1 MKLSLNSYISI
12 GLGITAILLLI
23 YCLSL
28 RNSRDNA
35 VNSLDRANDQLNQL
49 ISSNINLKGS
59 IDLLEQQAQ
68 QNRDYITNLE
78 QMRVKTQQQ
87 ADQLIRQFKVKQHS
101 NQTISNWA
109 NQPLPEGLY

>member
-1 MKLSLNSYISI
+1 MKLSFNSYISI

-68 QNRDYITNLE
+68 QNRVYITELE
-78 QMRVKTQQQ
+78 AKRTETEKQ
-87 ADQLIRQFKVKQHS
+87 ATKLVQEFKVKKHE
-101 NQTISNWA
+101 NQTINNWA
-109 NQPLPEGLY
+109 SQPLPNGLY

>member
-1 MKLSLNSYISI
+1 MMQSLNKYLSI
-12 GLGITAILLLI
+12 GLGVIAVILLI

-59 IDLLEQQAQ
+59 IDLLEQQAK
-68 QNRDYITNLE
+68 QNRVYITELE
-78 QMRVKTQQQ
+78 AKRTETEKQ
-87 ADQLIRQFKVKQHS
+87 ATKLVQEFKVKKHE
-101 NQTISNWA
+101 NQTISSWA